1 MGRSIGSQDEWS
13 ISGADFLQLDRA
25 DAPAGGL
32 ADWLA
37 QHLRRAISDGRLP
50 IGSRLPATRVLAD
63 ELGVSRG
70 VITEAYRRLAEDGQL
85 AGRGRSGTR
94 VAAAPFVVP
103 ATCPGPAVSPA
114 PAGPA
119 PAAAGPAADPAMFR
133 AAPGIEIFDALRAV
147 RCRVDLSP
155 GLPDLAAFPR
165 TAWLRA
171 ERAVLGG
178 LSPSSFGYG
187 DPRGAAP
194 FRLAV
199 ANWLARNRGIRVTPD
214 EVIVVAGVAQALAL
228 LAQTLRA
235 AGLPSVAVEDPGS
248 LGARQQLQSWQ
259 LDTPPIPV
267 DDRGLQVDQL
277 RASGAGVV
285 MLTPAHQFPMGV
297 ILDGARRR
305 QLHQWARDGGLII
318 EDDYDAEHRY
328 DRPPVPA
335 LRAALPGQVCYAG
348 SISKLLAPAL
358 RVGWILAPA
367 RYHDALVSA
376 KRDADLGNAILP
388 QLVLAELMGSGELER
403 HLRFLR
409 RRHVRRRDAMIDAV
423 AVHLPG
429 ARVHGAAAGLH
440 LTLTFDALPGAAAF
454 SGTALPGTGL
464 PGTGPSDTGP
474 SDTGP
479 SDTGPSDTGPSDTG
493 PSDTGPSDTS
503 LAAAALA
510 RGVKTQPLSWHR
522 QRPGPPGLV
531 LGYAAS
537 TPAEIHDGIAV
548 IGSLLRR

>member
-1 MGRSIGSQDEWS
+1 MGRSIDSSPDWS
-13 ISGADFLQLDRA
+13 ITGADFLQLDRA
-25 DAPAGGL
+25 NVPAGGL
-32 ADWLA
+32 SDWLA
-37 QHLRRAISDGRLP
+37 QQLRRAISDGRLP
-50 IGSRLPATRVLAD
+50 VGSRLPATRVLAGD
-63 ELGVSRG
+63 LGVSRG
-70 VITEAYRRLAEDGQL
+70 VVTEAYRRLAEEGQL
-85 AGRGRSGTR
+85 AGRGRAGTQV
-94 VAAAPFVVP
+94 VAAPLMAPPPPF
-103 ATCPGPAVSPA
+103 S
-114 PAGPA
+114 A
-119 PAAAGPAADPAMFR
+119 PAAAGGGPAADHSVFG
-133 AAPGIEIFDALRAV
+133 AAPGVETFDALRAA
-147 RCRVDLSP
+147 RCRIDLSP

-171 ERAVLGG
+171 ERAVLDG
-178 LSPSSFGYG
+178 LSPPGFGYG
-187 DPRGAAP
+187 DPRGAPA

-199 ANWLARNRGIRVTPD
+199 ANWLARNRGIRVSPD
-214 EVIVVAGVAQALAL
+214 QVIVVAGVAQALAL
-228 LAQTLRA
+228 LARTLRA
-235 AGLPSVAVEDPGS
+235 DGVPSVAVEDPGS

-259 LDTPPIPV
+259 MDTLPIPV

-277 RASGAGVV
+277 RTSGAQAV

-305 QLHQWARDGGLII
+305 QLRQWARDGGLII

-367 RYHDALVSA
+367 RYHDALVAA

-388 QLVLAELMGSGELER
+388 QLVLAELMSSGELER

-409 RRHVRRRDAMIDAV
+409 RRHVRRRDAMIGAV
-423 AVHLPG
+423 GIHLPG

-440 LTLTFDALPGAAAF
+440 LTLTFDGLSGGTGR
-454 SGTALPGTGL
+454 SGTGR
-464 PGTGPSDTGP
+464 SDI
-474 SDTGP
+474 D
-479 SDTGPSDTGPSDTG
+479 
-493 PSDTGPSDTS
+493 
-503 LAAAALA
+503 LAAAALV

-522 QRPGPPGLV
+522 QRPGRPGLV

-537 TPAEIHDGIAV
+537 TPAEIGDGIAV
-548 IGSLLRR
+548 IGSILRRQPGQAGA